1 MNYKTMLFIPGN
13 NPGMLMSMDVLGADA
28 YIVDLEDAV
37 SLDNK
42 DAARDMVVSYLNTF
56 AGDKPYDI
64 FVRIN
69 PPDTPFFEKD
79 VKALKQVKIEG
90 LMLAKADTENIEI
103 LDKKLEGTDL
113 KIFALIETA
122 SSLELSYF
130 VLSKVKR
137 TVGVLL
143 GAEDLTLDLGAKR
156 TKESKEIEYARSK
169 IVASAKAAGVQAVD
183 TPWTDTDDMEGLK
196 LDTLKAKEIGMTG
209 KALISPRHV
218 DAVNEVFAPTKEDIN
233 HALRVFKALEQA
245 KKEGKGAF
253 SLDGKMVDKP
263 IILRATDVL
272 KKSGEF
278 TEAMNE
284 LITK

>member
-79 VKALKQVKIEG
+79 VKALKQTKIEG

-272 KKSGEF
+272 KQSGEF

>member
-42 DAARDMVVSYLNTF
+42 DAARDMVKSYLNTF
-56 AGDKPYDI
+56 QKDRQYDVY
-64 FVRIN
+64 VRIN
-69 PPDTPFFEKD
+69 PPDTPFFNDD
-79 VKALKQVKIEG
+79 VEALKDAKING
-90 LMLAKADTENIEI
+90 LMLAKADPDNIVL

-113 KIFALIETA
+113 RIFALIETA
-122 SSLELSYF
+122 RSLELAYEI
-130 VLSKVKR
+130 LSKVKR
-137 TVGVLL
+137 TEGVLL

-156 TKESKEIEYARSK
+156 TKASDEIKYARAK
-169 IVASAKAAGVQAVD
+169 IVSAAKAAGIQAVD
-183 TPWTDTDDMEGLK
+183 TPWTDTDDIPGLRQ
-196 LDTLKAKEIGMTG
+196 DTELAKAMGMTG

-218 DAVNEVFAPTKEDIN
+218 DDVNELFSPSKEDIN
-233 HALRVFKALEQA
+233 YAKRVFKALEEA

-272 KKSGEF
+272 KQAGEF
-278 TEAMNE
+278 TEE
-284 LITK
+284 LNGLIK